1 MTFFENRRH
10 LDEGEPS
17 SEERCSGNLQRHLFA
32 PARSA
37 RPEPRRLAVGDEVLN
52 NARPVINHGI
62 KSGIGLAG
70 WGTQMQGYEPTRS
83 VAHRRTWLPGVRQG
97 DVAEI

>member
-1 MTFFENRRH
+1 MTFFENRRQ
-10 LDEGEPS
+10 LAEAEPQQKS
-17 SEERCSGNLQRHLFA
+17 SASPVCAGA
-32 PARSA
+32 IGKARA
-37 RPEPRRLAVGDEVLN
+37 TPVTAVGDEVLN

-83 VAHRRTWLPGVRQG
+83 VTHRRTRLPGASEGRCRTTRRRT
-97 DVAEI
+97 